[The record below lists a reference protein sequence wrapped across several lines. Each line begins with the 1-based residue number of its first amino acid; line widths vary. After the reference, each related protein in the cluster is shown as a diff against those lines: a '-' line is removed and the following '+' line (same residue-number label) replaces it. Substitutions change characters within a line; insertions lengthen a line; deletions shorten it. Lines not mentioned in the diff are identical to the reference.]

1 MRFLIDTFI
10 SINIIECV
18 STQSSPGIRSQA
30 FIVNHDINL
39 QPISKLRE
47 VVDSL
52 VLEFSKLDTQKND
65 AKSPY
70 KLGFLEFSRRGDLI
84 EHNLQKELGHINK
97 PTIYSP
103 PILDAQSIVTKLF
116 TV

>member
-30 FIVNHDINL
+30 FIENHDINL

-47 VVDSL
+47 VVDLL
-52 VLEFSKLDTQKND
+52 VLEFSKLGVVSNASGSQRQ
-65 AKSPY
+65 
-70 KLGFLEFSRRGDLI
+70 G
-84 EHNLQKELGHINK
+84 
-97 PTIYSP
+97 
-103 PILDAQSIVTKLF
+103 
-116 TV
+116 